1 MPNEIV
7 LVAGVDY
14 PKYELADRHK
24 MTWKLAHAIPEESKR
39 WRTYCER
46 WATNAAKAA
55 KDPRNLHVT
64 LFDFTKGTR
73 ESLIIDRA
81 GRISAKIEKDHGAL
95 TPSNYRRIDNSDTN
109 NIRLVPIHA
118 NETLPWPER
127 PLVYYFPGITQ
138 KFDADAVTEAAYTEA
153 YRNSQLKEKSISITD
168 VYTYICSLSSD
179 KNKLGTLTELHFFA
193 HGQFGGPILVNSLD
207 LRVRLLGDK
216 GLKRDPLD
224 KDARSEKDFE
234 WDMESPESTNLGM
247 ECFPKF
253 SAAFASQ
260 AIGFVWGCD
269 FTKFWKK
276 LIQETDHLRGNTR
289 SLDTLLSPFTY
300 TREHTREPSWGVNE
314 EEFHR
319 ILGSGAR
326 PHQSKRWTVREIRE
340 RLRDL
345 IEDTYMQKLATAS
358 KHTIVGALPGTY
370 TDYDTTGKRE
380 DRFLHIPL
388 GAATGNGGDDS
399 ADKPVNFNSIL
410 KFYKSVVGR
419 EFDVEH
425 GFSPPFGRGYGIFHP

>member
-1 MPNEIV
+1 MPNEII

-24 MTWKLAHAIPEESKR
+24 MTWKLAHAIPDESKR

-81 GRISAKIEKDHGAL
+81 GRISIGGVKDHGAL
-95 TPSNYRRIDNSDTN
+95 TPSNYRRIDDSDAN
-109 NIRLVPIHA
+109 RIRLVPIRA
-118 NETLPWPER
+118 NETLPWPQR
-127 PLVYYFPGITQ
+127 PLVFYFPGITQ
-138 KFDADAVTEAAYTEA
+138 KFGADAVTEAAYTEA
-153 YRNSQLKEKSISITD
+153 YRNSQLKEKSISVTD

-207 LRVRLLGDK
+207 LHVRLLGDE

-224 KDARSEKDFE
+224 KDARSEKDF
-234 WDMESPESTNLGM
+234 DSTNLGM

-276 LIQETDHLRGNTR
+276 LIQETVRMRVNTR
-289 SLDTLLSPFTY
+289 SLDIPLSPFTY
-300 TREHTREPSWGVNE
+300 TNEHSWGVE
-314 EEFHR
+314 EEKFHG

-326 PHQSKRWTVREIRE
+326 PHQSRRWTVREIRE

-370 TDYDTTGKRE
+370 ADFDTTGKRE

-399 ADKPVNFNSIL
+399 TDKPVNFSSIL

-425 GFSPPFGRGYGIFHP
+425 GFSPPFGRGYCIFNP